1 MEEFTIVEWMLGL
14 VGLGVV
20 AVLARVWKIPA
31 IEQKLDTVVRETDR
45 NRDKIHVI
53 NNTLQHHEYRI
64 SSLEKTSKEKSES

>member
-20 AVLARVWKIPA
+20 AVLTRVWKIPA

-45 NRDKIHVI
+45 NRDKIHDI
-53 NNTLQHHEYRI
+53 NNTLFRHESRI
-64 SSLEKTSKEKSES
+64 SALEKTNKKDSQP